1 MAQPHQIG
9 YHNFHAGISHLS
21 QWTCCDN
28 RDLEQHILPVILG
41 APGTVPQVIKAVCS
55 LLDFTYIAQLLMH
68 NELMLLKL
76 KESLNNFHAVKHI
89 FITNGSRQG
98 VNGTIGDLNIPKL
111 HMFHHWPVNIMT
123 SGTCDNFCM
132 EIGEALHRIGP
143 KAAYKSI
150 NKKEYDVQMIQ
161 YSTATQH
168 QSRSPQD
175 WIILS
180 KQPHFIMSIDDAVNK
195 FNLGD
200 FILSI
205 CRYLDH
211 GDDGSQ
217 HHAQYQYSTPIPQGF
232 ETIHIWTSFHLDL
245 PLPNDFYDPISEWIH
260 CKTRDPVLVEVN
272 PS

>member
-1 MAQPHQIG
+1 
-9 YHNFHAGISHLS
+9 
-21 QWTCCDN
+21 
-28 RDLEQHILPVILG
+28 
-41 APGTVPQVIKAVCS
+41 
-55 LLDFTYIAQLLMH
+55 MH

-150 NKKEYDVQMIQ
+150 NKKEYDVQMIWYFIWSEALQ
-161 YSTATQH
+161 LFSSYSEWHTKNSQYYSTATQH

-175 WIILS
+175 RIVLS

-232 ETIHIWTSFHLDL
+232 ETIHIWTSFCLDL

-272 PS
+272 PSQRDIQHIWHCCESNITLWHITDSIFIHEDIM